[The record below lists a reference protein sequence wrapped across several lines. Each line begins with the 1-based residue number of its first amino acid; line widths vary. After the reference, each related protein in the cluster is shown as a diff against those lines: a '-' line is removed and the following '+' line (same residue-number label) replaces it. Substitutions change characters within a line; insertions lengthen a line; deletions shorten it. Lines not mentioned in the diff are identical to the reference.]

1 MPEMVNDM
9 VTGMGF
15 IGTEPGV
22 YRMAPPKMDLTK
34 RLKRKFQARVTGE
47 LFSTFFYDLSVSD
60 TAIGE
65 RRDDSVGLSCTP
77 STNTVRGQDD
87 FAFHNAFWI
96 CDCNY
101 IVDDNGVKIPTA
113 LDGDA
118 TFARSG
124 NVDVGVLTPP
134 LYYGIEKTDNGE
146 IWHLSDKRH
155 QGLTLMPH
163 CRDNRGNP
171 MGYGI
176 IPKYYAGK
184 IDGLLY
190 GSSGLPV
197 NNFISYQSLHTE
209 MAKKGAGYVGGGS
222 ERSIYLKVMLRIKY
236 AVSSSQKIFKGCAE
250 YNYQYAAAEA
260 ATGVNY
266 ITLTKSQANAFY
278 VGCTVSIGE
287 VGSNTDLDR
296 GRPYIRN
303 IADKVLVTKIEA
315 VDDTCSRVYVDAAP
329 FDVTTTTYISS
340 MPLHA
345 GQTDAALGND
355 GYVANDGR
363 HSFKIQGVEDGIGS
377 YFVSANEAMYKETA
391 TKTIFYHRNFGDYTA
406 DLATIQKNWKNVG
419 EFESENSADV
429 WIGEVDIDPETG
441 AEVIRT
447 VGSGSEFGTGDR
459 YYFGGTG
466 TGLREH
472 VSRGHLGGWS
482 HAGLSCLIGWG
493 GLSLAGWHCAACV
506 S

>member
-1 MPEMVNDM
+1 MPEMVNM
-9 VTGMGF
+9 VTGMGY

-22 YRMAPPKMDLTK
+22 YRMAPPKMDLVK

-47 LFSTFFYDLSVSD
+47 KFSTFFYSLSVNN
-60 TAIGE
+60 TTIGE
-65 RRDDSVGLSCTP
+65 RQDDSVGLSCTP

-87 FAFHNAFWI
+87 FASHNAFWI

-101 IVDDNGVKIPTA
+101 IVDDNGAKIPTA

-118 TFARSG
+118 TFSRTG
-124 NVDVGVLTPP
+124 KVDVGVLTPP

-146 IWHLSDKRH
+146 IWHLSDKQH
-155 QGLTLMPH
+155 LGLTLMPH

-176 IPKYYAGK
+176 VPKYYAGK
-184 IDGLLY
+184 LDGLLY

-197 NNFISYQSLHTE
+197 NNFISYMSLYTE
-209 MAKKGAGYVGGGS
+209 MLKKGSGYAGAGS
-222 ERSIYLKVMLRIKY
+222 ERSIFLKVMLRIKY
-236 AVSSSQKIFKGCAE
+236 AVSSSQKIFTGCTSW
-250 YNYQYAAAEA
+250 NHQYAAAEA
-260 ATGVNY
+260 AAGVSY
-266 ITLTKSQANAFY
+266 IKLTKSQANAFY

-287 VGSNTDLDR
+287 AGTNTNLDR
-296 GRPYIRN
+296 QQAHMRN
-303 IADKVLVTKIEA
+303 IADKVRVIKIES
-315 VDDTCSRVYVDAAP
+315 VDNTYSRVYVDAAP

-345 GQTDAALGND
+345 GQTDVVLGND

-363 HSFKIQGVEDGIGS
+363 YSFKIQGVEDGIGA

-406 DLATIQKNWKNVG
+406 DLATIQAKWKKVG
-419 EFESENSADV
+419 EFESPNSADV
-429 WIGEVDIDPETG
+429 WIGEVNIDLETG

-447 VGSGSEFGTGDR
+447 VGSGSEAGTGDR

-472 VSRGHLGGWS
+472 LSRGNLWYGLS
-482 HAGLSCLIGWG
+482 AGLSF
-493 GLSLAGWHCAACV
+493 LAGWSGLSNAGWYFAACV

>member
-15 IGTEPGV
+15 IGTEPGA
-22 YRMAPPKMDLTK
+22 YRMAPPKMNLTK

-47 LFSTFFYDLSVSD
+47 IFSTFFYNLSISN

-87 FAFHNAFWI
+87 FASHNAFWI

-118 TFARSG
+118 TFSRTG
-124 NVDVGVLTPP
+124 KVDVGVLTPP

-146 IWHLSDKRH
+146 IWHLSDKQH
-155 QGLTLMPH
+155 PGLTLMPH

-176 IPKYYAGK
+176 VPKYYAGK
-184 IDGLLY
+184 LDGLLY

-197 NNFISYQSLHTE
+197 NNFISYMSLHTE
-209 MAKKGAGYVGGGS
+209 MLKKGSGYVGAGS

-236 AVSSSQKIFKGCAE
+236 AVSSSQKIFTGCTSWDR
-250 YNYQYAAAEA
+250 QHAAAEA

-287 VGSNTDLDR
+287 AGTNTNLDR
-296 GRPYIRN
+296 GLAHMRN

-315 VDDTCSRVYVDAAP
+315 VDDTYSRVYVDAAP

-345 GQTDAALGND
+345 GQTDAVLGND

-391 TKTIFYHRNFGDYTA
+391 TKTIFYHRNFGDYTS
-406 DLATIQKNWKNVG
+406 DLAAV
-419 EFESENSADV
+419 
-429 WIGEVDIDPETG
+429 
-441 AEVIRT
+441 
-447 VGSGSEFGTGDR
+447 
-459 YYFGGTG
+459 
-466 TGLREH
+466 
-472 VSRGHLGGWS
+472 
-482 HAGLSCLIGWG
+482 
-493 GLSLAGWHCAACV
+493 
-506 S
+506 